1 MSREDIRL
9 VYTFREKLGE
19 GSFGSVRTAFKTVNP
34 QMLFSV
40 KSIKREN
47 IERSK
52 QDEDELISEL
62 LILLAI
68 DHPNIVKLYEIY
80 LDHTY
85 LHLVTE
91 YLEGGTIDPELTEE
105 ATFDEQQ
112 AKSIVRQSL
121 QALNYLHKLGI
132 AHCDLK
138 VENILFTADKRY
150 VKLIDFGF
158 A

>member
-9 VYTFREKLGE
+9 VYTFKEKLGS

-34 QMLFSV
+34 NMLFSV
-40 KSIKREN
+40 KSIRREN
-47 IERSK
+47 IERSR

-91 YLEGGTIDPELTEE
+91 
-105 ATFDEQQ
+105 
-112 AKSIVRQSL
+112 
-121 QALNYLHKLGI
+121 
-132 AHCDLK
+132 
-138 VENILFTADKRY
+138 
-150 VKLIDFGF
+150 
-158 A
+158 